1 VSGRAVLTLYDVA
14 SAAGVSIATVS
25 RVMHE
30 QPGVRPATRQRVLDV
45 IEELGYV
52 PDGAAQSM
60 ARHRKEVIGL
70 VTAENPNADLEQEGL
85 HYVEEVLRGVEFV
98 LSRLDWSV
106 LFSIVRHDVDSDVRR
121 QLQKITAKVDGLLI
135 MDGILAADQLERLAA
150 RVPVV
155 VPAGPSQGTCAD
167 VITVENYSGMAVLTR
182 HLLKV
187 HGYRRLF
194 YVDGPPEVSDA
205 WERRRAFE
213 ETVAKYPGAAITGVF
228 PGGFETAG
236 GRQAVRRILGSWPGE
251 PGPRPD
257 LPDVIVCA
265 NDKMAIGAI
274 RELQSAGVSIPADVA
289 VSGFDDIFTGSIIA
303 PPLTT
308 VRQPTRLLGERAC
321 TMLLERIADP
331 SLAPR
336 VVRLSAELLIR
347 QSCGCPPATRPPRS
361 TAPQPAL
368 VPQPATA
375 TPPR

>member
-1 VSGRAVLTLYDVA
+1 MLTLYDVA

-85 HYVEEVLRGVEFV
+85 HYVEEILRGVEFV

-106 LFSIVRHDVDSDVRR
+106 LFSIV
-121 QLQKITAKVDGLLI
+121 
-135 MDGILAADQLERLAA
+135 
-150 RVPVV
+150 
-155 VPAGPSQGTCAD
+155 
-167 VITVENYSGMAVLTR
+167 
-182 HLLKV
+182 
-187 HGYRRLF
+187 
-194 YVDGPPEVSDA
+194 
-205 WERRRAFE
+205 
-213 ETVAKYPGAAITGVF
+213 
-228 PGGFETAG
+228 
-236 GRQAVRRILGSWPGE
+236 
-251 PGPRPD
+251 RPD

-274 RELQSAGVSIPADVA
+274 RELQSAGDSIPADVA

-321 TMLLERIADP
+321 AMLLERIANP
-331 SLAPR
+331 SLTPR

-347 QSCGCPPATRPPRS
+347 QSCGCPPATLPPQS
-361 TAPQPAL
+361 TAPQTAL